1 MRAFVLIC
9 SLIFVFAGPALTPD
23 QSAGQSAPQTSSNAS
38 SAPVKLQMRN
48 VDFHFTENVVVHI
61 SALDGKMSPVGGN
74 MPVFDDKN
82 SFAID
87 VDSAD
92 TTVSMAA
99 LTSDMNDYV
108 FAVPGS
114 PIKDLKLR
122 TENGR
127 LVMTGIL
134 VKKSGIP
141 FETTSSVSLTPEGM
155 IRLHTE
161 KVKALHLPVK
171 GLMDMLGLDTA
182 DLINTKKIPGIATDK
197 DDLILDPQKILPPPE
212 MRGHVTAV
220 HVIGDAM
227 AMTFGTPG
235 QPPLHP
241 RSTAVCGRRNFLS
254 FRGGPIRFGK
264 LEMDESDMEL
274 SDTGTASSFDFSLD
288 GYKDQLVA
296 GYSKVTPRGGL
307 CVHMPEYSAVKHPAP
322 AATAAPAAAAAE
334 KNNRDRSLNR

>member
-1 MRAFVLIC
+1 MKTFVLIC
-9 SLIFVFAGPALTPD
+9 SSILMLASPALMN
-23 QSAGQSAPQTSSNAS
+23 GQSAAAPQ
-38 SAPVKLQMRN
+38 SAAQTPANSTPAAVKMQIRN
-48 VDFHFTENVVVHI
+48 VDFHFSENIVVHI
-61 SALDGKMSPVGGN
+61 AALDGKMSPVGSG

-82 SFAID
+82 SFALD
-87 VDSAD
+87 VDSGD

-99 LTSDMNDYV
+99 LASDMNDYV

-114 PIKDLKLR
+114 PIKDLKLK

-127 LVMTGIL
+127 LVMTGLL
-134 VKKSGIP
+134 VKKGGIP

-171 GLMDMLGLDTA
+171 GLMEMFGVDLH
-182 DLINTKKIPGIATDK
+182 DLISTKKIPGIDTDK

-212 MRGHVTAV
+212 LRGHVIAV
-220 HVIGDAM
+220 RVFDGGM

-235 QPPLHP
+235 QPAQHP
-241 RSTAVCGRRNFLS
+241 RATAVCGRRNFLS

-264 LEMDESDMEL
+264 LQMDESDMEL
-274 SDTGTASSFDFSLD
+274 SDTGTAPSFDFSLD

-296 GYSKVTPRGGL
+296 GYSKVTQRGGL
-307 CVHMPEYSAVKHPAP
+307 CVHMPEYSAVKHTAP
-322 AATAAPAAAAAE
+322 AATTAAQ
-334 KNNRDRSLNR
+334 K

>member
-1 MRAFVLIC
+1 MKAFVLIC
-9 SLIFVFAGPALTPD
+9 SSILMLASPAFMR
-23 QSAGQSAPQTSSNAS
+23 GQSPASAPSAQQAPSNSAA
-38 SAPVKLQMRN
+38 APVKMQIRN

-61 SALDGKMSPVGGN
+61 ASLDGKMSPVGGN
-74 MPVFDDKN
+74 MPIFDDKN
-82 SFAID
+82 SFALD

-99 LTSDMNDYV
+99 LASDMNEYV

-114 PIKDLKLR
+114 PIKDLKLK
-122 TENGR
+122 TESGR

-134 VKKSGIP
+134 VKKGGIP

-171 GLMDMLGLDTA
+171 GLMEMFGVDLH
-182 DLINTKKIPGIATDK
+182 DLISTKKILGIETDK

-212 MRGHVTAV
+212 LRGHVIAV
-220 HVIGDAM
+220 RVLDDAM

-235 QPPLHP
+235 QPAQHP

-274 SDTGTASSFDFSLD
+274 SDTVAAPSFDFSLD

-296 GYSKVTPRGGL
+296 GYSKVTARGGL
-307 CVHMPEYSAVKHPAP
+307 CVRMPEYSAVKHTASSATS
-322 AATAAPAAAAAE
+322 AA
-334 KNNRDRSLNR
+334 KK